1 MKLWKYLLL
10 FVLLTS
16 FLDANTIE
24 QKDIEQKWKASPAY
38 EKFLQLKKSW
48 KSKEAEEL
56 QTETITKIANEVLKL
71 YVKDFKDKFE
81 DKMSVKVEALPFG
94 LKTVLADAYTKGK
107 VLLSLE
113 HMNEKDLNKFVW
125 GLFWYVDSIHDS
137 KGITEK
143 KAYSLEKKF
152 PELKGTKYM
161 DLLINLW
168 KSFDTI
174 DESQKNINESQKN
187 INESQKNI
195 NESQKEIDKWDEIIE
210 RLKSI

>member
-1 MKLWKYLLL
+1 MKIWVIVITLLILLL
-10 FVLLTS
+10 NAQ
-16 FLDANTIE
+16 ANTKVIA
-24 QKDIEQKWKASPAY
+24 QQDIEEKWKDSPAY
-38 EKFLQLKKSW
+38 EKFLQLKKVW
-48 KSKEAEEL
+48 KDKEAEEL
-56 QTETITKIANEVLKL
+56 EVQTITKIANEVLKL

-81 DKMSVKVEALPFG
+81 DKMTAKIEALPFG
-94 LKTVLADAYTKGK
+94 LKTVLADAYTKGR
-107 VLLSLE
+107 VLLSPE

-137 KGITEK
+137 KWITEK
-143 KAYSLEKKF
+143 KAHSLQKKF
-152 PELKGTKYM
+152 PESKGTKYM

-195 NESQKEIDKWDEIIE
+195 DKWNEIIE